1 MILSYEDVEEY
12 LETDG
17 TVCPFCGS
25 DNITADYFDEEGVY
39 RIVNC
44 LACGEYWK
52 DIYQLVGIS
61 YEGKDMIVKNQRPKS
76 D

>member
-1 MILSYEDVEEY
+1 MILSREEVEEY

-25 DNITADYFDEEGVY
+25 DNITAGCFDGEGVY
-39 RIVNC
+39 QDVEC

-52 DIYQLVGIS
+52 DIYQLVGIH
-61 YEGKDMIVKNQRPKS
+61 YEGNDIIIKRQRQRA
-76 D
+76 